1 MGRPRKT
8 PVEVNEVIEEVM
20 PKEEV
25 NKAKKKEKRG
35 KLTPQQLAEK
45 FADFDHESEVEKL
58 ATTYKIEL
66 KFIQPILGT
75 SPADPEIYRNYL
87 GGHEIDADT
96 LEEEIEK
103 IGTDEALDN
112 RMTVFMKEDGT
123 PLLKM
128 HQIKGFLCSAAKAL
142 RRNSNSKIAGV
153 TSYVQKIKDGVYIFN
168 DEGDLYFPIIFDGD
182 IAVTQRPCRTENA
195 HGDPQVFLNA
205 SEEIPKG
212 ATCQFNLQLLC
223 SEDQLCAEDIFELF
237 DYGKYRGLLQWRN
250 GGYGSFKWRVVEV
263 TEAKIAKK
271 DVA

>member
-1 MGRPRKT
+1 MGRPKKT
-8 PVEVNEVIEEVM
+8 PVEVNETTVTVEVST
-20 PKEEV
+20 KE
-25 NKAKKKEKRG
+25 KKKKEKRG
-35 KLTPQQLAEK
+35 NLSPQQLAEK
-45 FADFDHESEVEKL
+45 FADFDHNNEVESKL
-58 ATTYKIEL
+58 ATTFKIEI
-66 KFIQPILGT
+66 KFTQPILGT

-87 GGHEIDADT
+87 GGHEVDADT

-112 RMTVFMKEDGT
+112 RMTVFMKDENGV

-142 RRNSNSKIAGV
+142 RRNTESKIAGV

-168 DEGDLYFPIIFDGD
+168 DDGDLYFPILFDGD
-182 IAVTQRPCRTENA
+182 IKVTQRPCRTENA

-205 SEEIPKG
+205 SEEIPAG

-223 SEDQLCAEDIFELF
+223 SDDQLCAEDIFELL

-250 GGYGSFKWRVVEV
+250 GGYGSFKWRIVSV
-263 TEAKIAKK
+263 TEAEA
-271 DVA
+271 VA